1 MRRPIL
7 IVAGHLHYASSGAP
21 CGQRYA
27 IIDSAGFPFD
37 GDHRVGYATV
47 SWDGREWHVA
57 NHRLNYNYHTVVDD
71 LRGCGAPYGESS
83 AQRILQGQIQADI
96 VESESRQYTLEMVE
110 RTFLS
115 AHVPE
120 SETSKSRVRA
130 HQNSP
135 PSPPLEKGRCHLLD
149 HFCLH
154 SDRRTSPS
162 GPLSCEERG
171 SQTKRCVNTRRADRN
186 VYPTFT
192 RASSTARG
200 SRKAPT
206 PPGRW
211 SGHSCLLT
219 YLNPEPRNPVSEHT
233 NTRRRLTHWQNRRR
247 YLLDHFCLNSDR
259 RTIRRADRNVYPTFT
274 PASSTARQA
283 IVRRRS

>member
-1 MRRPIL
+1 M
-7 IVAGHLHYASSGAP
+7 AGHLHYASCGAP

-71 LRGCGAPYGESS
+71 LRACGAPFGESS
-83 AQRILQGQIQADI
+83 AQRIPSSQIQDQPCR
-96 VESESRQYTLEMVE
+96 VEIPIMHAWKVE

-120 SETSKSRVRA
+120 SGTSESCVGA
-130 HQNSP
+130 HHDSP
-135 PSPPLEKGRCHLLD
+135 PSPPLEKLEKGRRYLLD

-154 SDRRTSPS
+154 SGRRTSPP

-186 VYPTFT
+186 VYPTF
-192 RASSTARG
+192 RHASSTAR
-200 SRKAPT
+200 
-206 PPGRW
+206 
-211 SGHSCLLT
+211 H
-219 YLNPEPRNPVSEHT
+219 
-233 NTRRRLTHWQNRRR
+233 
-247 YLLDHFCLNSDR
+247 
-259 RTIRRADRNVYPTFT
+259 
-274 PASSTARQA
+274 A